1 MIEILLTH
9 KGRRPSV
16 LGSHLEVPEAAEHE
30 HEFVV
35 EYAGLLLSIP
45 LYQVPTVEL

>member
-1 MIEILLTH
+1 MIELFHPLY
-9 KGRRPSV
+9 KGEAQV
-16 LGSHLEVPEAAEHE
+16 FLDLEVPEAAEHE

-45 LYQVPTVEL
+45 LYQVPTAEV